1 MSEYRCIRYN
11 EEDKTM
17 LMHYPATKCFSI
29 VDRYVTGVCG
39 ATKRNNKRNYS
50 SVTSDERFPFVVFA
64 SN

>member
-29 VDRYVTGVCG
+29 VERYVAGICG
-39 ATKRNNKRNYS
+39 ATINNFN
-50 SVTSDERFPFVVFA
+50 EA
-64 SN
+64 G